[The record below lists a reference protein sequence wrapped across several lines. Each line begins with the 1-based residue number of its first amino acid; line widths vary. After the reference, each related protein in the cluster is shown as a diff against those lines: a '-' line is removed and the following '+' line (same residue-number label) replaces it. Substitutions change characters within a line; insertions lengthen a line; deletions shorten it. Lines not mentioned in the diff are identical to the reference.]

1 MFVIPTLDSR
11 GKIASS
17 RPPLLDIWL
26 FLNEFVPWVDFDV
39 CELSDSLKGVTEW
52 CHESL

>member
-1 MFVIPTLDSR
+1 MFVRPTLDSH

-17 RPPLLDIWL
+17 RPPLLDILL

-39 CELSDSLKGVTEW
+39 CDLSDSFKGVTEW
-52 CHESL
+52 WH